1 MESKVKVTSS
11 LRTRLSLLPSS
22 DVSILLLGVVI
33 VLLFVVI
40 PKLFTM
46 ILLLDV
52 LPMLKLVQVLR
63 TLVTWLDVKVPMKM
77 V

>member
-33 VLLFVVI
+33 VTLFVVMQ
-40 PKLFTM
+40 KLFTM